1 MHSHTQAT
9 LIKVK
14 QNLVSQLFLSFP
26 LFLCR
31 ARKIAALAV
40 TLQKASL
47 QKKDLDL
54 ELEEL
59 EAAARMVAEDEEERG
74 AFKSTSCSDSG
85 SASSDST
92 GSSSDE
98 SEASEAE
105 DEDAGYNEVGGGGG
119 GEMSKDNP
127 LQPQRCSTASPIPQE
142 HTSTLLATRPSASE
156 GCRQL
161 IQELEERVEKELKL
175 SQDCSNKAEGSC
187 SRADNAVERTEGTSE
202 RSSSGN
208 LLEPRNPLLIL
219 QTQEDL

>member
-1 MHSHTQAT
+1 M
-9 LIKVK
+9 
-14 QNLVSQLFLSFP
+14 
-26 LFLCR
+26 
-31 ARKIAALAV
+31 

-59 EAAARMVAEDEEERG
+59 EAAARMVAEDEERE
-74 AFKSTSCSDSG
+74 AFNSTSCSDSG
-85 SASSDST
+85 SAPTDSS

-105 DEDAGYNEVGGGGG
+105 DVDNNEVGGGGG
-119 GEMSKDNP
+119 GGGTLKDNP
-127 LQPQRCSTASPIPQE
+127 LQPQRCSTASSIPQE
-142 HTSTLLATRPSASE
+142 HTSTLLDTLPSASE

-161 IQELEERVEKELKL
+161 IQELEERVAKGLNL
-175 SQDCSNKAEGSC
+175 SQDWSNKAEGSR
-187 SRADNAVERTEGTSE
+187 SRADSAVEQTEGTSE
-202 RSSSGN
+202 GSSSGN

>member
-1 MHSHTQAT
+1 M
-9 LIKVK
+9 K

-40 TLQKASL
+40 PLQKASL

-54 ELEEL
+54 ELKEL
-59 EAAARMVAEDEEERG
+59 EAAARMVAEDEEES
-74 AFKSTSCSDSG
+74 ASCSDGG
-85 SASSDST
+85 SASSDSS

-105 DEDAGYNEVGGGGG
+105 DADYNEVGGGGG
-119 GEMSKDNP
+119 GETSKDNP

-142 HTSTLLATRPSASE
+142 HTSTLLDTRPSASE

-161 IQELEERVEKELKL
+161 IQELEERVAKELKL
-175 SQDCSNKAEGSC
+175 SQDCSNKAEGRC
-187 SRADNAVERTEGTSE
+187 SRADSAVEQTEGTSE